1 MFLWYHSEEFKV
13 QNFQILR
20 GYIQNMD
27 PKWEF
32 NANQFVDFN
41 NLEEQDNSNAD
52 EFFDVNMETGER

>member
-1 MFLWYHSEEFKV
+1 MFLWYHSEEFEV
-13 QNFQILR
+13 QNFQKLW
-20 GYIQNMD
+20 GYFKNMD